1 MAVYCTPMIACS
13 LADSGDGRRRY
24 DDAVAWLGMICERAL
39 ELRSQLMIYVC
50 GIYHS
55 LDALTQTGSPS

>member
-1 MAVYCTPMIACS
+1 MEEE
-13 LADSGDGRRRY
+13 